1 MTLNEAFDDNGFWN
15 AVDEWW
21 HSLGSSDR
29 GQRAELRR
37 ARSRTEVYVS
47 PAFRNGLVYK
57 LERFELAETDL
68 ERLALPA
75 GVLAHGRKLRTSH
88 FGAVFAGEGKG
99 SPDMRDVRFRKLLA
113 VGDDEYDELY
123 RMLVRLV
130 RLTDGAAS
138 LNGLVRDTL
147 RWNDRARLNWAKA
160 YYPNRP
166 RA

>member
-1 MTLNEAFDDNGFWN
+1 MTLNEAFKDNGFWQ
-15 AVDEWW
+15 AVEAWW

-47 PAFRNGLVYK
+47 PAFRNGLVDK
-57 LERFELAETDL
+57 LAKYELAENDL

-75 GVLAHGRKLRTSH
+75 GVLANARRLGASH
-88 FGAVFAGEGKG
+88 FGAVFAREGKG

-130 RLTDGAAS
+130 RLADGAAS
-138 LNGLVRDTL
+138 LNGLIRDTVY
-147 RWNDRARLNWAKA
+147 WNDKARLNWAKA

-166 RA
+166 KA